1 MTEKPYS
8 DKQYK
13 IAKLF
18 WFIFFLPILHLVR
31 ISGIL
36 IREPNKFIKY
46 IFSIEIAKIFVP
58 ALTVYVLHQ
67 STNLPLWLLI
77 YFECHIYERFLFNPN
92 YDPK

>member
-18 WFIFFLPILHLVR
+18 WFIFFLPILQLVR
-31 ISGIL
+31 ISGIF
-36 IREPNKFIKY
+36 IKEPNKFIKHIISY
-46 IFSIEIAKIFVP
+46 EICKIFVP
-58 ALTVYVLHQ
+58 ALGVYVLYQ
-67 STNLPLWLLI
+67 YANLPIWLII
-77 YFECHIYERFLFNPN
+77 YLECHIYERFLYDPN